1 MKLSEILAH
10 QPPVRHI
17 PGVREQIRK
26 SLIESGKRLVV
37 IDDDPTG
44 VQTIHG
50 VRVYMD
56 WSVDVL
62 RKAIASEEPVFF
74 ISNNSR
80 SLSPEETQKLSLEV
94 GHNLSEAI
102 QREGIDILLTSRS
115 DSTLRGHFPYEVDA
129 LVSGLGMEPDGVII
143 VPAFLEAGRYT
154 VDDVHYAEQDGEIVP
169 VNRTEFARDPA
180 FSYKNSN
187 LKAWVEEK
195 TNGLVKAE
203 DVLSI
208 SLKLL
213 REGGPKAVA
222 EELLSASDRV
232 PIIVN
237 AACYEDLEVLALGI
251 ISAEEKGKKFVYR
264 CAASFIKARGGF
276 EDRPLLNYQDLAPGD
291 GLGLIVA
298 GSYVEKTSRQLKR
311 LLDSGLA
318 EGVEIRVQEL
328 QNTES
333 REQEIESVAEL
344 VDRKLTAGITTV
356 LYTSRKL
363 HTDSTQNFQETGNI
377 IMRTLCE
384 VVGRIQYQPGYLVA
398 KGGVTSIEV
407 ARKALNVKEAFAM
420 GQILDGVPVW
430 RLGAEARW
438 SGIPYVVFPGNVGD
452 DNALLRVVQ
461 ILRSD

>member
-1 MKLSEILAH
+1 
-10 QPPVRHI
+10 
-17 PGVREQIRK
+17 
-26 SLIESGKRLVV
+26 
-37 IDDDPTG
+37 
-44 VQTIHG
+44 
-50 VRVYMD
+50 
-56 WSVDVL
+56 
-62 RKAIASEEPVFF
+62 
-74 ISNNSR
+74 
-80 SLSPEETQKLSLEV
+80 
-94 GHNLSEAI
+94 
-102 QREGIDILLTSRS
+102 
-115 DSTLRGHFPYEVDA
+115 
-129 LVSGLGMEPDGVII
+129 
-143 VPAFLEAGRYT
+143 
-154 VDDVHYAEQDGEIVP
+154 

-195 TNGLVKAE
+195 TNGLVKAK

-213 REGGPKAVA
+213 REGGPEAVA
-222 EELLSASDRV
+222 EELLSASDRL

-251 ISAEEKGKKFVYR
+251 ISAEEKSKKFIYR

-291 GLGLIVA
+291 GPGLIVA

-318 EGVEIRVQEL
+318 VGIELRVQEL
-328 QNTES
+328 QNTKS
-333 REQEIESVAEL
+333 REKETQSVSEM
-344 VDRKLTAGITTV
+344 VNQKLAAGTNTV

-384 VVGRIQYQPGYLVA
+384 VVRRIHFRPGYIVV
-398 KGGVTSIEV
+398 KGGVTSIEL

-420 GQILDGVPVW
+420 GQILGGVPVW
-430 RLGAEARW
+430 RLGPEARW